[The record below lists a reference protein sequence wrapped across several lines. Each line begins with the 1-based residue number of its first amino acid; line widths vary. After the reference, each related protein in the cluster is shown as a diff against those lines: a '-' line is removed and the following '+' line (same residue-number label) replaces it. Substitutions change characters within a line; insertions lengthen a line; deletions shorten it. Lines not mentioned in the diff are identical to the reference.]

1 MVNNIFKEKKLQSRD
16 ATTFVLYENILLKW
30 QQEQKKWKKNR
41 KKGKDNLPPKLS
53 PKKFASCNIHLHRP
67 A

>member
-1 MVNNIFKEKKLQSRD
+1 MI
-16 ATTFVLYENILLKW
+16 ILKW
-30 QQEQKKWKKNR
+30 QQEQKKLGENEKKKKE
-41 KKGKDNLPPKLS
+41 KKGKDNLRPKQS